1 MQFVNIAEI
10 FTFGI
15 THKICY
21 YYFMGKWIVET
32 KKYKITEP
40 ILLDSGVEL
49 VETDVAYETYGTLNE
64 KKDNAILLFHA
75 LTGDAHAAGYH
86 SEDDKKPGWWDDMVG
101 SGKAFDTDKYFII
114 CSNILGGCKGTTGP
128 SSINPKTGKP
138 YGLDFPVITIEDT
151 VKVQKILIDSFGIK
165 KLIVAGGSMG
175 GMQAMQWAI
184 DYPDMVKATLII
196 ASTSRLS
203 AQGIAFN
210 AVGRNAILQDSNF
223 NNGDYYDK
231 THPEKGLAI
240 ARMIGHIT
248 YLCEESMH
256 NKFGRR
262 LQDKDKPDFDFN
274 VDFQVES
281 YLQHQGKIFV
291 DRFDANSYLYI
302 TKAVDYFDLEGKYGS
317 LEKAFEK
324 TDSAFLII
332 SFSSDW
338 LYPTC
343 QSKEITKALVKAKKD
358 VSFCE
363 IKSPCGHDAFLLEFE
378 TQTNIIKSFLKKDN

>member
-1 MQFVNIAEI
+1 ME
-10 FTFGI
+10 
-15 THKICY
+15 KL
-21 YYFMGKWIVET
+21 IVET
-32 KKYKITEP
+32 KNFKIAEP
-40 ILLDSGVEL
+40 IKLDSGVEL
-49 VETDVAYETYGTLNE
+49 SDISVAYETYGELNE
-64 KKDNAILLFHA
+64 NKDNAILIFHA
-75 LTGDAHAAGYH
+75 LTGDAHACGYH
-86 SEDDKKPGWWDDMVG
+86 SEDDRKPGWWDDMVG
-101 SGKAFDTDKYFII
+101 SGKAFDTDKYFVI

-128 SSINPKTGKP
+128 SSINPKTNKP

-151 VKVQKILIDSFGIK
+151 VKVQKKLIDHFGIK
-165 KLIVAGGSMG
+165 KLIAAGGSMG

-184 DYPDMVKATLII
+184 DYPDMVKATIII
-196 ASTSRLS
+196 ASTARLS

-223 NNGDYYDK
+223 NNGNYYGK
-231 THPEKGLAI
+231 EHPEKGLAI

-274 VDFQVES
+274 IDFQVES

-302 TKAVDYFDLEGKYGS
+302 TKAVDYFDLADKYGS
-317 LEKAFEK
+317 LENAFSK
-324 TDSAFLII
+324 TNSKFLIM

-338 LYPTC
+338 LFPTA
-343 QSKEITKALVKAKKD
+343 QSIEIKKALIKAKKQ

-363 IKSPCGHDAFLLEFE
+363 IQSPAGHDAFLLEFE
-378 TQTNIIKSFLKKDN
+378 VQTKIIKSFLRNLD